1 MNKIDCHYSLE
12 LCDNNFAVFIHTRN
26 DFNTLWLREHA
37 SKQIKKMYIIYLK
50 LWIDDLKTKKKW
62 IWIIMWKIHSS
73 YINTICKCK
82 QLKCNT
88 LLQLFSIRIHKHTYT
103 QLLRLCVFEWW
114 KMNHNMHVIYIILT
128 NW

>member
-12 LCDNNFAVFIHTRN
+12 LCDNNFVVFIHTRN
-26 DFNTLWLREHA
+26 DFNTLWLRKHA

-82 QLKCNT
+82 QLKFNT
-88 LLQLFSIRIHKHTYT
+88 LLQLFSIRIHKHTYK